1 MKGRGNRMYE
11 KLDKIRGDLAK
22 AKQRRDEADAKVKAL
37 EDKLKEA
44 ENSQVLADVSALKL
58 TPEQVAQFL
67 QLAAAGQLPLNNG
80 TGQFGATPQTTSQT
94 EKVDYGNKEEN
105 ENKELDDLDEEDME
119 DYEDEK

>member
-22 AKQRRDEADAKVKAL
+22 AKQRRDEVDAKVKAL
-37 EDKLKEA
+37 EDKLQEA

-67 QLAAAGQLPLNNG
+67 QLAATGQLPLNNG
-80 TGQFGATPQTTSQT
+80 TGEFGATTQTASSTA
-94 EKVDYGNKEEN
+94 KADYGYKAETKNN
-105 ENKELDDLDEEDME
+105 ENDDFDEGDME

>member
-22 AKQRRDEADAKVKAL
+22 AKLRRDEADTKVKAL
-37 EDKLKEA
+37 EDKLQEA

-80 TGQFGATPQTTSQT
+80 TGQFGASPQTTNQAA
-94 EKVDYGNKEEN
+94 KADYGYKAET
-105 ENKELDDLDEEDME
+105 ENKENDKFDEEDME

>member
-37 EDKLKEA
+37 EDKLQEA

-80 TGQFGATPQTTSQT
+80 TGQFGATPQTTNQT
-94 EKVDYGNKEEN
+94 AKADYGNKEEN
-105 ENKELDDLDEEDME
+105 ENNDFDEEDME